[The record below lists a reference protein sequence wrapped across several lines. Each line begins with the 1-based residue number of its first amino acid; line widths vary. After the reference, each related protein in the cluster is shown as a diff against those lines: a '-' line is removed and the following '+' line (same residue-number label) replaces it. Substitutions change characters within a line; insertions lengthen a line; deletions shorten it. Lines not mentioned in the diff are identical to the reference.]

1 MDPPFG
7 IPRAERKLPQKGD
20 SVVVERDG
28 AGWVFVTEL
37 SELARRKKKQVFVG
51 QTAIALFLVGGQV
64 YALRDVCIH
73 KGRSLSKGTLLH
85 GRIICPGHQWSFD
98 PATGEVSDQPECQPT
113 YAVRVDE
120 GRVYVDPRQRCQGS
134 ETEEASHSSDS
145 GDMSYARAP
154 EQSDYSVAG

>member
-1 MDPPFG
+1 MVEPEG
-7 IPRAERKLPQKGD
+7 AE
-20 SVVVERDG
+20 
-28 AGWVFVTEL
+28 WVFVTEL

-73 KGRSLSKGTLLH
+73 KERSLSKGTLLH

-98 PATGEVSDQPECQPT
+98 PATGEVADQPECQPT

-120 GRVYVDPRQRCQGS
+120 GKIYVDPQQRRRGPDADH
-134 ETEEASHSSDS
+134 ASLSSDS
-145 GDMSYARAP
+145 ADLSYAQANEEP
-154 EQSDYSVAG
+154 DYSVAG